1 MKSLPTIAITVGDPN
16 GIGPEVIRK
25 ALSKKEIQEICHPV
39 VIGPLS
45 LFEQLAGKGQLL
57 SPELNEEIKLRPG
70 GVSKSGGR
78 IAGKALEMAL
88 KLVLTGEARAVVTAP
103 ISKEALNSAGY
114 AYPGHT
120 EFFAEKTKVED
131 VLMILMGCGFR
142 VGLVTTHCALAE
154 VVQLLTSERILRKLQ
169 IANQD
174 LRTRFKITNPR
185 IAVAALNPHAGENGM
200 FGHEELEII
209 TPAIEAARKQG
220 VDVNGPFPADTLFAR
235 VDKQKFDLYLAMY
248 HDQGLIPLKMKAFG
262 KGVNYTAGLPFVRTS
277 PDHGTAFDIAGKGVA
292 DSSSMEE
299 AIKLAVELAKNSRE
313 G

>member
-1 MKSLPTIAITVGDPN
+1 MKNLPTIAITVGDPN
-16 GIGPEVIRK
+16 GIGPEVIGK
-25 ALSKKEIQEICHPV
+25 ALSKKEIQQICHPV

-45 LFEQLAGKGQLL
+45 LFKQLAKKGQVS
-57 SPELNEEIKLRPG
+57 SPEFNEEIKLRPG
-70 GVSKSGGR
+70 EVNKSGGM

-88 KLVLTGEARAVVTAP
+88 ELALTGEARAVVTAP
-103 ISKEALNSAGY
+103 ISKESLNLAGY
-114 AYPGHT
+114 SYPGHT
-120 EFFAEKTKVED
+120 EFFAEKTRVED
-131 VLMILMGCGFR
+131 VVMILMSDGFR
-142 VGLVTTHCALAE
+142 VGLVTTHCALSE
-154 VVQLLTSERILRKLQ
+154 VAQLLTSKKIVRKLQ

-174 LRTRFKITNPR
+174 LQRRFKITNPR

-200 FGHEELEII
+200 FGHQEREII
-209 TPAIEAARKQG
+209 TPAITAARKLG
-220 VDVNGPFPADTLFAR
+220 MDVSGPFPADTLFAR

-262 KGVNYTAGLPFVRTS
+262 KGVNYTAGLPFIRTS
-277 PDHGTAFDIAGKGVA
+277 PDHGTAFDIAGKGMA

>member
-39 VIGPLS
+39 VIGPFS